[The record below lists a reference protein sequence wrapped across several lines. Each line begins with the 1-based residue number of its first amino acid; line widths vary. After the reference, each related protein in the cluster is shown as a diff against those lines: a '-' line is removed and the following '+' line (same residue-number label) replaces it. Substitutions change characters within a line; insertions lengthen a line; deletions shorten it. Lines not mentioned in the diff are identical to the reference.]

1 MVDAKV
7 KEILLASRKAAE
19 AHIARIR
26 TAPELT
32 YELLDRELVEYIK
45 SKFHLT
51 DSDCTT
57 DHFETLSEISLSK
70 SMAISRELVAE
81 FDLARSCD
89 GVSSVRAKMV
99 LLYMAIQKEL
109 GVTLPPEETAYVDSV
124 HDISKMVWK
133 AMGHGPVAE

>member
-19 AHIARIR
+19 THITRIK

-32 YELLDRELVEYIK
+32 YELLDHELVEYIK

-57 DHFETLSEISLSK
+57 DNFEALSEISLSK

-99 LLYMAIQKEL
+99 LLYMAIQKDL

-133 AMGHGPVAE
+133 AMGH